1 MQTLN
6 FLKAGNKTDDKLIG
20 TREEKEP
27 INMDPGQPLT
37 EDDNKSE
44 TEKYRKIY
52 KYAYQKLVKALKI
65 ISFVIS

>member
-20 TREEKEP
+20 TTEEKEP

-52 KYAYQKLVKALKI
+52 KYAY
-65 ISFVIS
+65 